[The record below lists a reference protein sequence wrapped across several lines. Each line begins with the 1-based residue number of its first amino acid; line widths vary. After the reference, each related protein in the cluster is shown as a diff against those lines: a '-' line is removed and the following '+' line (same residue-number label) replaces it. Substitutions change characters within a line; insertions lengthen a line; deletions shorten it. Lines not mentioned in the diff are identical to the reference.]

1 MIFGI
6 WIKQRVEDASE
17 RKQLQQ
23 LLAGFRV
30 QKRRGG
36 IAGYKCCCKLTPPA
50 CCLLLL
56 IYTHRYNNFHVNSSN
71 CPVPALGPWGCRA
84 SSTTRQAAFLLR
96 RQTYR
101 MPAKKKKSVRPNV
114 ACLGWE
120 WERDERTGEKW
131 RNRKLENGNTSCLIR
146 GCQKVSIMSVD
157 MYLEVFPP
165 LSGAGN
171 ASITHHKESEG
182 LLGMGGV
189 RMPPF
194 VGVRG
199 ESASP
204 GYLTPRVCMLLCV
217 VSSGQLSHPNFVYCF
232 SSSSSLQCKLDTVNK
247 AVFYW
252 CRPRVYWCVH
262 FALSTLCS
270 DSGVPAMK

>member
-1 MIFGI
+1 MPLRGSSCSSFL
-6 WIKQRVEDASE
+6 QASE
-17 RKQLQQ
+17 CK
-23 LLAGFRV
+23 
-30 QKRRGG
+30 RGG
-36 IAGYKCCCKLTPPA
+36 EGLQVTSAAASWLLQPVA
-50 CCLLLL
+50 CCFWFTPTNIITFML
-56 IYTHRYNNFHVNSSN
+56 IPLTAQYQLWDHGGAGLHPP
-71 CPVPALGPWGCRA
+71 PVRQPFFWEGRHTGC
-84 SSTTRQAAFLLR
+84 QR
-96 RQTYR
+96 R
-101 MPAKKKKSVRPNV
+101 KKKSVRPNV
-114 ACLGWE
+114 TCLGWE

-157 MYLEVFPP
+157 MYSEVFPP

-194 VGVRG
+194 IGVRG

-204 GYLTPRVCMLLCV
+204 GYLTPHVCMLLCV
-217 VSSGQLSHPNFVYCF
+217 VSSGQLSHPNFSYCF